1 MQEVDLEKEV
11 KCLITFAENSLH
23 HDVLESCNTII
34 KILEE
39 VREIA
44 VANIAKE
51 TEISKAVG
59 EIENINI

>member
-1 MQEVDLEKEV
+1 MGNVDLGKEV
-11 KCLITFAENSLH
+11 RCLITFAENSLH

-44 VANIAKE
+44 VENISKE
-51 TEISKAVG
+51 TEITKLVG
-59 EIENINI
+59 EIKDINI